1 MVGVQVGMMVPL
13 LLATHAIMM
22 TQQPGQHCA
31 SVPHNVAVC
40 GFTLWQFVRVCV
52 AVYLLVS
59 WGLMTWLQGAKDDV
73 A

>member
-1 MVGVQVGMMVPL
+1 MWQFVDS
-13 LLATHAIMM
+13 
-22 TQQPGQHCA
+22 HCG
-31 SVPHNVAVC
+31 SLWIHNVAVC

-52 AVYLLVS
+52 ALYLLVS